1 MHPGAMQLHPASLAV
16 GAALTI
22 GVGLLSAQQIVGS
35 PVVEVKVIELP
46 DDGLEVRAFPLPPL
60 NGSSSLTI
68 GPSETA
74 ILSTIQIQWI
84 GDPALINSERIRLE
98 FRINGVLWGSDNYS
112 SNLYHPRVEGIATE
126 PVRLLAGDVVT
137 VDRVPKTTGVEA
149 PPTFAG
155 TLFLTV
161 EQD

>member
-1 MHPGAMQLHPASLAV
+1 MATTVALPSCFRVTGA
-16 GAALTI
+16 
-22 GVGLLSAQQIVGS
+22 
-35 PVVEVKVIELP
+35 
-46 DDGLEVRAFPLPPL
+46 VRVP
-60 NGSSSLTI
+60 T
-68 GPSETA
+68 TQTT